1 MKATINLASEPFR
14 RDRPI
19 LIASAAVGVIL
30 LLTLGVLVSLFITD
44 RRDLKQ
50 GRAALD
56 QATRR
61 QAALTAEQRKLDS
74 DLRQP
79 ANAEVLERSVFL
91 NSLLYRKGISWTKIF
106 ADLEKTVPNNVRI
119 ISIQPQVNSQDQIF
133 LQMVVGA
140 DAPEHAINFFAKLE
154 ASEFFG
160 STAVSS
166 VIPPSQTDPLYRYR
180 LSVNYAQ
187 KF

>member
-1 MKATINLASEPFR
+1 MREQINLASEPFR
-14 RDRPI
+14 RDRSVFVASVAISAALLALLGI
-19 LIASAAVGVIL
+19 LIAIALA
-30 LLTLGVLVSLFITD
+30 D
-44 RRDLKQ
+44 RRNMAESQAELARLNIELTKVAREQ
-50 GRAALD
+50 KTLD
-56 QATRR
+56 
-61 QAALTAEQRKLDS
+61 AELHQPGNS
-74 DLRQP
+74 D
-79 ANAEVLERSVFL
+79 VLERSEFI
-91 NSLLYRKGISWTKIF
+91 NTLLYRKGISWTKIF

-119 ISIQPQVNSQDQIF
+119 ISIQPQVNAQDQIF

-187 KF
+187 RF

>member
-1 MKATINLASEPFR
+1 MKSSINLASEPFR
-14 RDRPI
+14 RDRPL
-19 LIASAAVGVIL
+19 LIASAAGAVL
-30 LLTLGVLVSLFITD
+30 LVLTLAVLISLILAD

-50 GRAALD
+50 SRAALA
-56 QATRR
+56 QLTRR
-61 QAALTAEQRKLDS
+61 QSTLAAAQRKLDN

-106 ADLEKTVPNNVRI
+106 ADLEKIVPNNVRI
-119 ISIQPQVNSQDQIF
+119 ISIQPQVNAQDQIF

-140 DAPEHAINFFAKLE
+140 DAPEAAIAFFAKLE
-154 ASEFFG
+154 SSESFG

-166 VIPPSQTDPLYRYR
+166 SIPPSQTDPLYRYR